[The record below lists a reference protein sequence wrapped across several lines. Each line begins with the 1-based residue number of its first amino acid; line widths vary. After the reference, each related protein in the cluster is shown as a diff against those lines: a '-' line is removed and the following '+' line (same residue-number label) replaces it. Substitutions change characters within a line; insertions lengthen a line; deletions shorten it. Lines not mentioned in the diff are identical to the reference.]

1 VSPAVPE
8 SAHELGGPGARPSS
22 NGHKPGNRLTVEDW
36 IEAGF
41 GLIAEEGLRAVKI
54 DRLCDRLG
62 VTKGSF
68 YWHFSDIRGY
78 LDALTEAWGEAESA
92 QRTTLTALRGLP
104 PAERLL
110 AMMDHLA
117 SPRQWTLER
126 AIREW
131 ARNDAGVAARV
142 GASDGFV
149 FGEVSRVFR
158 DSGFT
163 PAEASMRAGAAFAA
177 GIGLIHLSPS
187 APSAAGSGER
197 QRFLELMLRA

>member
-1 VSPAVPE
+1 MD
-8 SAHELGGPGARPSS
+8 GPGARPSS

-36 IEAGF
+36 VEAGF

-92 QRTTLTALRGLP
+92 QRATLTALRGLP
-104 PAERLL
+104 PAERLR
-110 AMMDHLA
+110 AMMENLA

-142 GASDGFV
+142 SASDGFV

-158 DSGFT
+158 DGGFA
-163 PAEASMRAGAAFAA
+163 PAEANMRAGAAFAA
-177 GIGLIHLSPS
+177 GIGLIHISPS
-187 APSAAGSGER
+187 APSAANAR
-197 QRFLELMLRA
+197 QRERFLDLMLRP